1 MQKKLFLTY
10 IFVIVLTIM
19 FAVGLSWR
27 SMDRYFVEKV
37 EEETQIEG
45 TMIKKLIQEVFEEED
60 DLGAYVGELA
70 DLSDVRITLIDMQGK
85 VLIDSDNEVD
95 KMDNHANRPEV
106 RGALRGYETSSS
118 RYSNTMETAFYYY
131 AMPIETLSFD
141 GVVRVSVAVNEIQA
155 ITFDMISIIFIGI
168 GFGAVL
174 AIAVAY
180 FVTKRLM
187 MPVNELTSVAK
198 IIAEGNYDEKI
209 YISQN
214 DQIGELADAFNSMT
228 FVLRKNIWE
237 LTRKNAELES
247 ILTSMSSGLAA
258 INNDYKLALY
268 NDNFLKMLDLPDGDL
283 QGKYFYEF
291 ARQLTVFEMVE
302 RSIKEQIQVTDEA
315 KIMVDGEETVVQ
327 ITATPIFD
335 KEVGHKSLGVLVI
348 LMDVTQIRKLEHMRR
363 NFVSNVTHELK
374 TPLTSIRGFVDTLKG
389 GAIKQEDVALRFL
402 DIIDIETDRLSM
414 LIQDILSLSEIET
427 IVGEKNVDVYPLTEI
442 IDEVIDIIPAPQEGV
457 EIIKDIQADLPNY
470 KCNKNRMK
478 QLLINLVDNSVKYT
492 EQGYVKVK
500 AYESYGFL
508 HLIVE
513 DTGMGIEHKHLSRIF
528 ERFYRIDKGRS
539 RKMGGT
545 GLGLSIVKHIVE
557 LYNGDIKIES
567 AVGEGTTISI
577 KMPY

>member
-10 IFVIVLTIM
+10 IFVIVLTMM

-268 NDNFLKMLDLPDGDL
+268 NDNFFKMLDLPDGDL

-528 ERFYRIDKGRS
+528 ERFYRVDKGRS